1 MPKKEKNRNDWT
13 LTLWRYSL
21 CVVIHCVSS
30 FIVWR
35 HRSFIDRCA
44 KCKQRVFTF
53 EKHRFRSENGKI
65 FFLHVLYTVLTLID
79 ASIVN
84 FEVKFSRHRCVLL
97 KKSKLQFLAE
107 LFLSSWNF
115 YIDVFLTKP
124 RQIVSITSFVI
135 KCILYMCRIKCTTV
149 Y

>member
-1 MPKKEKNRNDWT
+1 MIE
-13 LTLWRYSL
+13 LWHYD
-21 CVVIHCVSS
+21 VIHCVSS

-53 EKHRFRSENGKI
+53 EKHRFRSKNGKI
-65 FFLHVLYTVLTLID
+65 FFIHVLNTVLTLID

-84 FEVKFSRHRCVLL
+84 FEVKFWRHRCVLL
-97 KKSKLQFLAE
+97 KKSKLQILAE

-115 YIDVFLTKP
+115 YIKVFPTKP
-124 RQIVSITSFVI
+124 RQIVSITSFVYTI
-135 KCILYMCRIKCTTV
+135 QLKYN
-149 Y
+149 